1 MSIHP
6 RVEAIDEPV
15 QDQAFVA
22 GDRALVPLLAKVLD
36 FDITDFELTVS
47 RYDKLC
53 KRKPADAVLDN

>member
-1 MSIHP
+1 
-6 RVEAIDEPV
+6 V